1 MVSQVIKPS
10 VIGGFENAATVA
22 KWAQLHKK
30 IAIVSSAFE
39 SSVSLSA
46 YIQFAYYLERQNAAV
61 CKIEG
66 RELNAA
72 MAHGLGTYHWLK
84 EDVTS
89 SGIDIC
95 MSSDRYRL
103 VASVEK
109 AQNFL
114 KLVQI
119 NKANILKSYSE
130 EQTSAYQTEVDGEF
144 FSCSFKFLK
153 AGQNINVRIYALLFS
168 IDELVFH

>member
-39 SSVSLSA
+39 SSLSLSA
-46 YIQFAYYLERQNAAV
+46 YIQFAYYLEKQNAAV

-66 RELNAA
+66 RELNAPI
-72 MAHGLGTYHWLK
+72 AHGLGTYRWLK

-119 NKANILKSYSE
+119 NKANIQKSYSE
-130 EQTSAYQTEVDGEF
+130 EQTSAYETEVDAEF
-144 FSCSFKFLK
+144 LNCSFKFLK
-153 AGQNINVRIYALLFS
+153 AGQNINVRIYALLLFYR
-168 IDELVFH
+168 